1 MDALAYKMQS
11 IGILFAVQELKVK
24 DPLKEEFMSNNQL
37 ILQDRVLEDYP
48 DSPDK
53 SAEVGIVLLRENV
66 EEYPGS
72 FTVEV
77 I

>member
-11 IGILFAVQELKVK
+11 IGISFAVQELKVK

-48 DSPDK
+48 
-53 SAEVGIVLLRENV
+53 VCNLLNRLALV
-66 EEYPGS
+66 RHS
-72 FTVEV
+72 
-77 I
+77 